1 MDESRGEVV
10 GTIAR
15 EMGEI
20 LLRPPLAPEAD
31 FFLMGGDSL
40 RVVELVSRLCAW
52 YGGPGSP
59 APEHPLAAALLLAV
73 FDDATPEGLA
83 TVIMANAEGDTS

>member
-1 MDESRGEVV
+1 MDESCGEVV

-20 LLRPPLAPEAD
+20 LLCPPLAPEAD

-40 RVVELVSRLCAW
+40 RAVELVSRLCVC
-52 YGGPGSP
+52 YGGLGSP
-59 APEHPLAAALLLAV
+59 SPEHPLAAALLLAV
-73 FDDATPEGLA
+73 FDDATPQGLA
-83 TVIMANAEGDTS
+83 AVIMSNADGVVS